1 MVKVNYGALQTM
13 SSTTSSASQARV
25 AGYKQLIN
33 AFSTFSGSYEL
44 QGDGYDAARTYASGI
59 MVSYYQACI
68 LYSEAVADAADYLA
82 DTYTALCGSESLDEE
97 ELQTEINNATRGSM
111 QVSSSIASFERRDK
125 LTDSQKASLES
136 LRKQAS
142 ELDEQIRVATEKL
155 EHLRAFDTA
164 SASACTA
171 ANDAAAT
178 IASAEHTLGVSF
190 GARTFE
196 CTTST
201 DWATTVATKW
211 EARAVNLQESYD
223 KALQKLYNG
232 EELTESD
239 LTAIERYNSE
249 YPGVVD
255 QEILQYTKEVRSLKA
270 EEMRYR
276 VVVDKVIEGK
286 QLTSDE
292 RKFAKEFAAKYP
304 DLEINKVIL
313 STVERQENYKKIIEK
328 ANKGKELNA
337 GELDFLINYYKDYP
351 DVSVPKS
358 VSKSLKNR
366 KFENKISQSSL
377 ANLEESYGY
386 AVKDYER
393 YLNTGQYVY
402 TKGGVTLQEAAY
414 IYRVYNL
421 KKSSGEDTLQER
433 TDKKKMFANLRASD
447 KKKIDSKTLAELS
460 SEHIEFMTGRTSI
473 EFDYIIG
480 SDADKAK
487 KDYEYYR
494 FNELMKKQPIDWRDP
509 DYMNKR
515 NQYILKTG
523 KNPSTGEKA
532 TKDEIFVAKNY
543 GWVKG
548 TTDVATATID
558 LLDNLGIFQLAMTK
572 ISRPKIDTSKIVK
585 EINIS
590 DTATVPNTHTD
601 VKIPKLKP
609 AKTVDLE
616 VPVKPKVDVKVPKIK
631 PVEAVAGTTT
641 MVPKSKKPDIDVLTK
656 PKDLSTIKGE
666 AVDHV
671 GTVKPKVELDVPE
684 VKDVHDVE
692 APKYNKEQILKNLE
706 ESKLAR
712 ESSGFKDFSTRERYI
727 EKVFNK
733 LSPAERELIFNISK
747 NAPKVEYR
755 PGNTAKSVLSIPKND
770 RPNIEKVYSSE
781 YIEAHRQQ
789 FENGA
794 IKFQKFTPEEGGY
807 NNGAIGNP
815 KDHVAFVM
823 PKEAGETLIKVTK
836 GDPELLEDIL
846 GLHRGDLGSSPVA
859 IEIPPESIK
868 NLRIP
873 SGNEDS
879 AFDGFWKPG
888 GQTFPGNMPEAV
900 IDEVPWGEFTI
911 RKLGGD

>member
-1 MVKVNYGALQTM
+1 M
-13 SSTTSSASQARV
+13 
-25 AGYKQLIN
+25 
-33 AFSTFSGSYEL
+33 
-44 QGDGYDAARTYASGI
+44 
-59 MVSYYQACI
+59 
-68 LYSEAVADAADYLA
+68 
-82 DTYTALCGSESLDEE
+82 
-97 ELQTEINNATRGSM
+97 
-111 QVSSSIASFERRDK
+111 
-125 LTDSQKASLES
+125 
-136 LRKQAS
+136 
-142 ELDEQIRVATEKL
+142 
-155 EHLRAFDTA
+155 
-164 SASACTA
+164 
-171 ANDAAAT
+171 
-178 IASAEHTLGVSF
+178 
-190 GARTFE
+190 
-196 CTTST
+196 
-201 DWATTVATKW
+201 
-211 EARAVNLQESYD
+211 
-223 KALQKLYNG
+223 
-232 EELTESD
+232 
-239 LTAIERYNSE
+239 
-249 YPGVVD
+249 VD